1 MVRFFHFWILAQMM
15 TASCPGEEKS
25 GHLFI
30 LSGQSNMTGG
40 LGKGFAAV
48 VTEELGPDAT
58 IVHHSKGGRGIR
70 FWVADYALPAG
81 HPMAALSHNKS
92 NGEEFPKLV
101 ALVKKN
107 CRPETFKT
115 VHLIWMQGE
124 SDANRDLAA
133 AYGRSFKVLTARL
146 EKALGIEEMHFVIG
160 RLSDYG
166 LYGDEE
172 QKEAWTRMR
181 QVQES
186 LAHDHPLGSWI
197 DTDPFIPRAEKERPG
212 NLHYPPAESVK
223 LGERFGKAALSQIAS
238 FSSLPSQPP
247 PSN

>member
-1 MVRFFHFWILAQMM
+1 MVRFFPFWILALMV

-30 LSGQSNMTGG
+30 LSGQSNMTDG
-40 LGKGFAAV
+40 LKRGFATV
-48 VTEELGPDAT
+48 VTKALGPDAT
-58 IVHHSKGGRGIR
+58 IIHHSKAGRGIR

-107 CRPETFKT
+107 CRPETFQT

-133 AYGRSFKVLTARL
+133 AYERSFKVLTARL
-146 EKALGIEEMHFVIG
+146 EKALGIKEMYFVIG

-166 LYGDEE
+166 LYGDEAR
-172 QKEAWTRMR
+172 KEAWTRMR
-181 QVQES
+181 RVQES
-186 LAHDHPLGSWI
+186 LAQDHPRGTWI

-223 LGERFGKAALSQIAS
+223 LGERFGKAALSQIAPLS
-238 FSSLPSQPP
+238 PP
-247 PSN
+247 PSRQPSTD